1 MRRFAVLSVIIILF
15 IFPSSVSADIAPPAQ
30 PPGSNLQP
38 GTESTQVQMAAETV
52 LIDVQAG
59 APAKSFG
66 QAHVTASFTMH
77 NQGGQAES
85 MAVRFPI
92 SGSDGFSSV
101 QQIKDLRVKVGG
113 KSVSTRTIKGED
125 PNGGQAQVPWAEFDV
140 SFPPGQDVQIQVAYT
155 LEASGEYPFCWFK
168 YILSTGAAWK
178 DAIGKADLIVRL
190 PYPAND
196 QNVFFFS
203 GNANAN
209 STPDGTRGGVISGNE
224 VRWHFDNLEP
234 TRNDDFGVDLVM
246 PSAWENSLTELNNIN
261 KNSKDGEAWGRLGK
275 LYKAMTFSSRGKG
288 FRTWPALDAGA
299 LELYQLSL
307 QAYEKATSLEPKD
320 PLWHAGFADLL
331 SYHAYFLNMEGVD
344 KTGEELRALQEI
356 QRALDLA
363 PNDSKVQEI
372 AAEISSDFPDGMKQN
387 GSSYDY
393 PWLTATP
400 LPPTPMAQSILSTDT
415 PLPENTSTPASA
427 ALSPTPAGE
436 PSTNTK
442 PSLPFC
448 SGALLLP
455 FAALILFQRRMVAA
469 RKTRS

>member
-1 MRRFAVLSVIIILF
+1 MRRFILLSIIVILF

-52 LIDVQAG
+52 LIDVQAT
-59 APAKSFG
+59 APAKSLG
-66 QAHVTASFTMH
+66 QAHVTADFTMH
-77 NQGGQAES
+77 NQGSQAES

-92 SGSDGFSSV
+92 SGNDGFFSYP
-101 QQIKDLRVKVGG
+101 QIRDLRVRVGG

-125 PNGGQAQVPWAEFDV
+125 PNGGPDQVPWAEFDA

-168 YILSTGAAWK
+168 YVLSTGAAWK
-178 DAIGKADLIVRL
+178 DAIGKADIIVRF
-190 PYPAND
+190 PYPVND

-203 GNANAN
+203 QEAHAN
-209 STPDGTRGGVISGNE
+209 STPGGTPGGVISGNE
-224 VRWHFDNLEP
+224 IRWHYDNLEP
-234 TRNDDFGVDLVM
+234 TRDDDFEVDLVM

-261 KNSKDGEAWGRLGK
+261 RNPGDGEAWGRLGK

-288 FRTWPALDAGA
+288 FRTNPALDSGA
-299 LELYQLSL
+299 RQLYQLSL

-331 SYHAYFLNMEGVD
+331 SYHAYFLNMEGED
-344 KTGEELRALQEI
+344 MTAEEIRALQEI
-356 QRALDLA
+356 RRALDLA
-363 PNDSKVQEI
+363 SNDPKVQEI
-372 AAEISSDFPDGMKQN
+372 AAQISSDFPDGMKTN
-387 GSSYDY
+387 GNAYDY
-393 PWLTATP
+393 PWLTASP

-415 PLPENTSTPASA
+415 PLPENGAIPGLVTPTS
-427 ALSPTPAGE
+427 TPAGE
-436 PSTNTK
+436 PPSNAK
-442 PSLPFC
+442 PGLPFC

-455 FAALILFQRRMVAA
+455 LAALILIQRRKPAFL
-469 RKTRS
+469 KTR